1 MSWYLSQ
8 INHTLTLAE
17 TCNRVHVVAPFLPSF
32 DNFPL
37 GSVV

>member
-8 INHTLTLAE
+8 INHTLTE